1 MQQVDLMTRARDSF
15 KQQYL
20 ELKEDNKDLKA
31 QFKDIESQ
39 VTHCISDARLKEQK
53 DNQRPL

>member
-1 MQQVDLMTRARDSF
+1 MMTRARDSF

-20 ELKEDNKDLKA
+20 ELKEDNKDLKI